1 MIKVTV
7 LYPNGEGNKFDMG
20 YYLNNHMPMVR
31 KLLGPALKGMAV
43 EQGLA
48 GGMPGSPAPFLAVG
62 HLLFDSVEAFKGA
75 FGPNAQAVGKDV
87 PNYTNVQPVIQVS
100 EVKL

>member
-7 LYPNGEGNKFDMG
+7 LYANGEGNKFDMG
-20 YYLNNHMPMVR
+20 YYLNTHMPMVR

-43 EQGLA
+43 EQGL
-48 GGMPGSPAPFLAVG
+48 GGGAPGSPAPFLAVG
-62 HLLFDSVEAFKGA
+62 HLMFDSVEAFQGA
-75 FGPNAQAVGKDV
+75 FGRNAQAVGKDV
-87 PNYTNVQPVIQVS
+87 PNYTNIQPVIQVS